1 MTIIAPSLLAA
12 DFTAL
17 RQEVQEVED
26 GGAEWLHLDVMDGHF
41 VPNITFGPL
50 VVSALRKH
58 TKLYMDVHLMIERP
72 DMYIPAFAEAGA
84 DNITVHAEAC
94 VHLHRT
100 VQFIKSLGRKAGVAI
115 NPATSPEMIRPI
127 LPDVDLVLM
136 MTVNPGFGG
145 QSFIPSTLP
154 SIRTIRDWLTELGL
168 DRQVSLQVDG
178 GITAQNAGQVAAA
191 GANVLVAG
199 SSVFGAPD
207 RAAAIRALRDA
218 AAR

>member
-12 DFTAL
+12 DFSAL

-154 SIRTIRDWLTELGL
+154 SIRTIRGWLTELGL
-168 DRQVSLQVDG
+168 DRKVSLQVDG